1 MEVLSRNQVQGN
13 DIQLKT
19 SSELHFNGSGY
30 MNKNDKTKDP
40 DAFAKVLL
48 NSIDEVNS
56 LQQQSDDM
64 EEKMVLYP
72 DQVNVDEVMIASEK
86 ARLSMSFFKSI
97 TEKAIRAYNEI
108 MMLR

>member
-1 MEVLSRNQVQGN
+1 MEVLSRNQVVGN
-13 DIQLKT
+13 DVQLKT
-19 SSELHFNGSGY
+19 SSPLHFNGSGT
-30 MNKNDKTKDP
+30 MNKNDRTKDP

-48 NSIDEVNS
+48 DSIDEVNTD
-56 LQQQSDDM
+56 QQKADDL

-72 DQVNVDEVMIASEK
+72 DQVNVDEVMIATEK

>member
-13 DIQLKT
+13 NVQLRT
-19 SSELHFNGSGY
+19 SSEMHFNGAGY
-30 MNKNDKTKDP
+30 MNKNDRTGDP
-40 DAFAKVLL
+40 DAFAQVLL

-56 LQQQSDDM
+56 QQQKADDLQQ
-64 EEKMVLYP
+64 KMVLYP
-72 DQVNVDEVMIASEK
+72 DQVNVDEVVIASEK